1 MQPRELEDRIAAF
14 PGWRYEFQ
22 FENGVRT
29 PISDQG
35 IVNRQAQRRRY
46 FFDRL
51 LHVTGGSLA
60 GRRVL
65 DLGCNAG
72 FWALQAIEAGAEFVL
87 GIDARESYLQ
97 QAELVFAAKGIDPAR
112 SRFEHADVFD
122 VELPADFDVVLC
134 LGLFD
139 HVARPLELFELIAGV
154 GAELIVI
161 ETEVSRADTSLFEV
175 ARLYDAHDTVGPPVA
190 LIPSRRALTDLAA
203 QFGFEA
209 VALAP
214 EITDYT
220 GMSEYRRHR
229 RLAFI
234 CSNSSSL
241 AELPAASARRIVP
254 WWVRDPRALLS
265 V

>member
-1 MQPRELEDRIAAF
+1 MQPRELEERIAAF
-14 PGWRYEFQ
+14 PGWRYEFH
-22 FENGVRT
+22 FENGVST
-29 PISDQG
+29 PTRDHG

-46 FFDRL
+46 FFERL
-51 LHVTGGSLA
+51 LQLTGGSLA

-72 FWALQAIEAGAEFVL
+72 FWALQAVEAGADFVL
-87 GIDARESYLQ
+87 GIDARESYLE
-97 QAELVFAAKGIDPAR
+97 QAELVFSAKEIDPLR
-112 SRFEHADVFD
+112 YRFELGDVFD
-122 VELPADFDVVLC
+122 RKLAADFDVVLC

-161 ETEVSRADTSLFEV
+161 ETGVSRADGSLFEL
-175 ARLYDAHDTVGPPVA
+175 AQMYDARDAVGPPVA
-190 LIPSRRALTDLAA
+190 LIPSRGALAELAG
-203 QFGFEA
+203 QFGFES

-220 GMSEYRRHR
+220 GMSDYRRHR

-234 CSNSSSL
+234 CSKGVSL
-241 AELPAASARRIVP
+241 EGIPAAAGPGLVP
-254 WWVRDPRALLS
+254 WWVRDPGALLS
-265 V
+265 A